1 MNNALTMAAVS
12 GLATADLEL
21 AGGLPVY
28 ETGVPQ
34 RGEQQ
39 GRIQG

>member
-1 MNNALTMAAVS
+1 MNNVLTMAALS

-21 AGGLPVY
+21 AVGLPVY

-34 RGEQQ
+34 CGEQQ
-39 GRIQG
+39 GRIRG